1 MTITMRTKAV
11 IMSSSDGSTDRVVIK
26 ASNCSVMLYC
36 VPLPVL
42 VLVMA
47 GMSGAACAKMGSSPN
62 KTVRI
67 RPR

>member
-1 MTITMRTKAV
+1 
-11 IMSSSDGSTDRVVIK
+11 MSNSEGSTESVVIK

-47 GMSGAACAKMGSSPN
+47 GMSGAACANKGSRLSSTVKMNPIDRERFMVL
-62 KTVRI
+62 TAY
-67 RPR
+67 